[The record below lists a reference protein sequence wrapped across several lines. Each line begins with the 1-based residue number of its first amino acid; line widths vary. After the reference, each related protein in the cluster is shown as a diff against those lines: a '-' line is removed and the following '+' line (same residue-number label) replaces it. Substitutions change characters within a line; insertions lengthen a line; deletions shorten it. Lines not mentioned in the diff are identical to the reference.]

1 MTCGHAM
8 CKSKRVEMTWTT
20 PSSMWT
26 PSQVGRRSECTRH
39 SGTNPFPAVGV
50 YVQTYWFGV
59 FAMRGLEFYPPL
71 VFLKG
76 LRGYLRWLRLAAP
89 TYCYWRYCVTCCA
102 WVGVLGGEIKRQGI
116 YVSPLPVFLEPAIAR
131 LPRRSPPC
139 ERPSRY
145 WPGPSDT
152 NMVANGCRRHSV
164 TVPSRRRIQGP

>member
-1 MTCGHAM
+1 MRTSMTCRRAM

-26 PSQVGRRSECTRH
+26 PSQVGRRNECTRH

-59 FAMRGLEFYPPL
+59 FAMRGLWFYPPL

-76 LRGYLRWLRLAAP
+76 LRGYLRWLRLTAP
-89 TYCYWRYCVTCCA
+89 TYCHWRYCVTCCA
-102 WVGVLGGEIKRQGI
+102 WVGVLGGEIKCQRI

-131 LPRRSPPC
+131 LLKALASLRAPLSLLTR
-139 ERPSRY
+139 
-145 WPGPSDT
+145 
-152 NMVANGCRRHSV
+152 AL
-164 TVPSRRRIQGP
+164 